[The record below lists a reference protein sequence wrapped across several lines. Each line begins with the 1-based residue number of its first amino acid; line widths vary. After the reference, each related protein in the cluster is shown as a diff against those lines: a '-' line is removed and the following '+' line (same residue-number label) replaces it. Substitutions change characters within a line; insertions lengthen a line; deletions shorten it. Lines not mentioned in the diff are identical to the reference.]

1 MALTPAERVLRSRMA
16 SHASWANTTD
26 PVARTAPARDA
37 SRASLIN
44 RFERQVDPDG
54 TLPEEERARRAEHA
68 RKQYFTQ
75 LALKS
80 VGSRR
85 RAAEARRDAAK
96 LDGDADAAETELNAA
111 KAELGSVGP
120 NDAAGHR
127 MTSTEQRAAA
137 GTANVVA

>member
-16 SHASWANTTD
+16 SHASWANTTN

-44 RFERQVDPDG
+44 RFNRQVDPDG

-68 RKQYFTQ
+68 LKQYFAQ
-75 LALKS
+75 LAFKS
-80 VGSRR
+80 VSSRR
-85 RAAEARRDAAK
+85 RAAEARRDAAE
-96 LDGDADAAETELNAA
+96 LDSDADAAE
-111 KAELGSVGP
+111 AELDSAGP
-120 NDAAGHR
+120 GDAAGHR

-137 GTANVVA
+137 GTADVVA